1 MEQTPDPTTVEH
13 KSVEVGEGFI
23 DVYIRL
29 DDGTELIYT
38 ITGSAGNYLEG
49 FRSWYWQ

>member
-1 MEQTPDPTTVEH
+1 MEEIPDRTTVEH

-29 DDGTELIYT
+29 YDGTELIYT
-38 ITGSAGNYLEG
+38 ITGSADNYLEG
-49 FRSWYWQ
+49 FLTS